1 MNLLT
6 ILEVAIGLMF
16 IWFLLSM
23 LVSAIQEFISNQL
36 KWRSRDLEQAI
47 RVMLED
53 PVIQKK
59 LEIPLDT
66 SSQGR
71 SIRRWF
77 RRLFEPR
84 QPAYAPVNQLAA
96 AGAVPLTD
104 PAHSMISVT
113 QPGGLV
119 QGSASGPAPAAAAA
133 NAQPLGRQAPSL
145 GEQFYNHPL
154 VRHLSMDISQRKPS
168 YIPTSQ
174 FAEVMLDL
182 IVDAGKETSPLRH
195 AAELAE
201 QAVQGLE
208 QSLKETITWQFNEL
222 VEATQRALTQ
232 RVLEDEDIKRLR
244 THALKLLDEFPQLE
258 PAVQHLLSMVDLHAL
273 NVRPLVGELVS
284 GALALSKTNAELGHT
299 LNVIVTRAVQNA
311 KDADDA
317 IARVRT
323 NVETWFDSSMGRLS
337 GYYKR
342 RVQRVAF
349 AIGIAV
355 AVLLGIDSFAIG
367 KTLWFDQT
375 VRAVIVT
382 EAQQATEAPERQGT
396 QTPGQLID
404 RLGSL
409 QVPAGWTVIGDG
421 AVCSGYFGFKLTR
434 CIYPAGLGEAANQL
448 FRPSFFQTLLGILVT
463 GIAAAQGAPF
473 WFDLLSKAINMRSS
487 GPPPSGDKGRP

>member
-6 ILEVAIGLMF
+6 ILEVAIGIMF
-16 IWFLLSM
+16 VWFLLSM
-23 LVSAIQEFISNQL
+23 LVSAVQEFISNLL
-36 KWRSRDLEQAI
+36 KWRARDLEQAI

-53 PVIQKK
+53 PAIQKK
-59 LEIPLDT
+59 LEVPLDT

-71 SIRRWF
+71 SLRRWF
-77 RRLFEPR
+77 RRLFAPG

-96 AGAVPLTD
+96 AGAIPATD

-113 QPGGLV
+113 QPGGLAG
-119 QGSASGPAPAAAAA
+119 GSSSGAAAAA
-133 NAQPLGRQAPSL
+133 SAEPLGRQAPSL

-154 VRHLSMDISQRKPS
+154 VRHLSLDINQRKPS

-182 IVDAGKETSPLRH
+182 IVDAGKETSPIRH
-195 AAELAE
+195 SADLAE

-208 QSLKETITWQFNEL
+208 QSLKDSITWQFNEL
-222 VEATQRALTQ
+222 VDAAQRALTQ
-232 RVLEDEDIKRLR
+232 RVVDDEALKRLR
-244 THALKLLDEFPQLE
+244 THALRLRDEYPQLE
-258 PAVQHLLSMVDLHAL
+258 PAVQNLLSIVELNAL
-273 NVRPLVGELVS
+273 NVRPLVGQLLS
-284 GALALSKTNAELGHT
+284 GTLALSKSNSELGHT
-299 LNVIVTRAVQNA
+299 LDVIVTRAVENA

-317 IARVRT
+317 IAQVRT
-323 NVETWFDSSMGRLS
+323 NVATWFDSSMGRLS

-355 AVLLGIDSFAIG
+355 ALFLGIDSFAIG

-375 VRAVIVT
+375 MRAVIVT
-382 EAQQATEAPERQGT
+382 EAEQATQAPEQQAA
-396 QTPGQLID
+396 QTPEQLIG
-404 RLGSL
+404 RLSSL
-409 QVPAGWTVIGDG
+409 QIPAGWTVVSDR

-448 FRPSFFQTLLGILVT
+448 FKASFFQTLLGIIVT

-473 WFDLLSKAINMRSS
+473 WFELLSKVINMRGSG
-487 GPPPSGDKGRP
+487 GPPAGDKGRT